1 MNAPSDHP
9 PLEALLDWWL
19 HDSDAAATEA
29 VDEHLM
35 RCDICGDT
43 LDALIALGAGVRA
56 AVRAGAVAAVTSG
69 AFVQH
74 LAAQGLKL
82 REYHVAV
89 NGSVNCSVAPEDD
102 LLVTRLEAPLAGV
115 QRLDLLSQLSTE
127 PGVPHELQ
135 DIPFDPASGAVFYLH
150 RMTQMRQM
158 PTHTAQVT
166 LLAVEAG
173 GRRELGRYTF
183 HHRPW
188 PPTPAT
194 P

>member
-1 MNAPSDHP
+1 
-9 PLEALLDWWL
+9 
-19 HDSDAAATEA
+19 
-29 VDEHLM
+29 
-35 RCDICGDT
+35 
-43 LDALIALGAGVRA
+43 
-56 AVRAGAVAAVTSG
+56 
-69 AFVQH
+69 
-74 LAAQGLKL
+74 
-82 REYHVAV
+82 
-89 NGSVNCSVAPEDD
+89 
-102 LLVTRLEAPLAGV
+102 
-115 QRLDLLSQLSTE
+115 
-127 PGVPHELQ
+127 
-135 DIPFDPASGAVFYLH
+135 VFYLH